1 MHLEELIVPLIV
13 VASLAFCAASTLFV
27 HTAMPKKER
36 GKTYDADAN

>member
-27 HTAMPKKER
+27 HTTVTKKER
-36 GKTYDADAN
+36 RSTYDSDTN